1 MYTIYK
7 LAKKRRTPEEIAE
20 LPEAIQILTPQQRLV
35 RNILDDSG
43 LKNVILTSRIIKA
56 MGTQIAKVKNLA
68 RKAMR
73 GGGNGFK
80 ELVKKWDS
88 DNHKYDFKIYFK
100 EVDICQISHENT
112 RLRNLKRK
120 YKENFLN
127 ERNKRVRL
135 EEKL

>member
-1 MYTIYK
+1 M
-7 LAKKRRTPEEIAE
+7 ARKRRTPEEIAE

-56 MGTQIAKVKNLA
+56 MGTQITKVKNLA
-68 RKAMR
+68 RKAMC

-88 DNHKYDFKIYFK
+88 DNHKYDFKI
-100 EVDICQISHENT
+100 
-112 RLRNLKRK
+112 
-120 YKENFLN
+120 
-127 ERNKRVRL
+127 
-135 EEKL
+135 